1 MFYGRF
7 WGGKGLLIC
16 VCDKGP
22 IFSKKKNKKTMIH
35 CSECKKKKNALLEIY
50 RNIQPTKNKDAPKE
64 TPY

>member
-22 IFSKKKNKKTMIH
+22 IFSQKPIFH
-35 CSECKKKKNALLEIY
+35 FDVKKKKNSLLEID
-50 RNIQPTKNKDAPKE
+50 RNIQPIKNIDAPKE
-64 TPY
+64 TIY